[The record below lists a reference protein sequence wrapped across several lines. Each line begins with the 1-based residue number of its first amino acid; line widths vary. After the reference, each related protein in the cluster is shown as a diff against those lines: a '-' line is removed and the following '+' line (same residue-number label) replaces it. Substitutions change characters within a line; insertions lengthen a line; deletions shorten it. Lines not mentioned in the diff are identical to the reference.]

1 MTPRADFLCQPCFD
15 SGRMPAPVELPVMSR
30 RCPLCGKARGL
41 QRIWSGAS
49 SNPGVISADRHA
61 KSRFTTPLLEKDWD
75 KHQAIKDAGI
85 QGRTRETPALAVP
98 ISQAMGM
105 INGSLGG
112 STPQDRPAHP
122 VLARALPPRP
132 ADGSKRWAP
141 PPKA

>member
-1 MTPRADFLCQPCFD
+1 MTE
-15 SGRMPAPVELPVMSR
+15 PVELPVLATK
-30 RCPLCGKARGL
+30 CPICGKSKHFR
-41 QRIWSGAS
+41 RIWSGAS
-49 SNPGVISADRHA
+49 SPGVISADRHA

-105 INGSLGG
+105 IGGSLGG